1 MAESEHDPKV
11 SQRYRELGREEPP
24 PELDAA
30 ILAAS
35 RRAGELHP
43 APLVAPTGR
52 LRWYFPLAAA
62 AIIVLAVAVT
72 LHVERQQPDPE
83 TPLAIP
89 EPSVKEESK
98 AAPKAA
104 RAQKPAAPAFTPE
117 PPPQPVEAPRSAP
130 AADAAREVAPAT
142 QGSAGAPAARS
153 EMRAARVVAQAESP
167 ERALERIAELRR
179 QGRHDEADQALAE
192 FRKRYPDYKIP
203 GTMLQKVEKR

>member
-72 LHVERQQPDPE
+72 LHVEQQQPDLE

-89 EPSVKEESK
+89 EPSVKEGPK

-104 RAQKPAAPAFTPE
+104 RAQKPAAPRFTPE
-117 PPPQPVEAPRSAP
+117 PPPAAPAPSAP
-130 AADAAREVAPAT
+130 VADAAREVAPAT

-153 EMRAARVVAQAESP
+153 EMGAARVMAQAESP
-167 ERALERIAELRR
+167 ERTLERIAELRR
-179 QGRHDEADQALAE
+179 RGRHDEADKALAE
-192 FRKRYPDYKIP
+192 FRKRYPDFKISP
-203 GTMLQKVEKR
+203 EMLEKVEKR